1 MALEDEKQYPD
12 DLVEQDVASLHDMS
26 IEIEAMRK
34 IINEMDFDLELDFE
48 THDRHLMDAVDR
60 LSQKYDLQHLV
71 SQPTAHDK
79 TPCIIHPFLEQRT
92 AEDKAHCILSSLH
105 DRYFKSIK
113 RVYTLAPHR
122 LTPDQQDRMRV
133 YIKKRE
139 MEILGTTS
147 IEFLN
152 SSNIAPSVIESDTL
166 RSKLV
171 SALTNHS
178 SKKHT
183 DRDLPQICEVMDT
196 REDIYEF
203 SHLDYM
209 GEMTYASPNQLEK
222 LLSDFD
228 SRNSSSRISVTDADV
243 IRSLV
248 LDSSND
254 DDINVLIEQNG
265 LDCVLRERKE
275 ALLAR
280 SASIAFETMLT
291 EKAEFGPSDP
301 HYSLWKEWHRLKVR
315 AIENGRD
322 ESIYGHLLCEDSERL
337 TEADKDYAISQNEK
351 TIALVEKRK
360 AEDRKWY
367 AEFCAKLLPA
377 EKAARRQAN
386 AATKMRAVHRAP
398 HRARRATAGHG
409 AAAKAGDDGDGDGE
423 PPRPRSFRTSTPS
436 LHSSLLAHSLIFAG
450 GAQ

>member
-1 MALEDEKQYPD
+1 
-12 DLVEQDVASLHDMS
+12 
-26 IEIEAMRK
+26 
-34 IINEMDFDLELDFE
+34 
-48 THDRHLMDAVDR
+48 
-60 LSQKYDLQHLV
+60 
-71 SQPTAHDK
+71 
-79 TPCIIHPFLEQRT
+79 T

-122 LTPDQQDRMRV
+122 LTPDQKDRLRV

-171 SALTNHS
+171 AALTNHS

-183 DRDLPQICEVMDT
+183 DRDLPQICEVMDA
-196 REDIYEF
+196 REDVYEF
-203 SHLDYM
+203 PHLDYM

-228 SRNSSSRISVTDADV
+228 NRNSSSRISVTDADV

-275 ALLAR
+275 AILAC
-280 SASIAFETMLT
+280 SASVAFETMLA
-291 EKAEFGPSDP
+291 EKAEFGPSDL

-315 AIENGRD
+315 AIENIRD
-322 ESIYGHLLCEDSERL
+322 ESIYDHLLCENDERL

-386 AATKMRAVHRAP
+386 AATKMRASHRAP

-409 AAAKAGDDGDGDGE
+409 AATKAGDDGDGDGGE
-423 PPRPRSFRTSTPS
+423 PPRRSCHTPT
-436 LHSSLLAHSLIFAG
+436 
-450 GAQ
+450 